1 MSKNPESKSERSS
14 CLARLRAEI
23 FHAALGQRCN
33 FLRNPKGKMSLKKG
47 ASPAGSYVF
56 SRASVRA
63 GQVYARAQRGLSA
76 RVEEVTDDTEC
87 WTAVLQMFSEEARA
101 NPICCLSCMADTRM
115 VSIPTFRT
123 VGAADLLSLATDQSK
138 WWEKGK
144 NKE

>member
-1 MSKNPESKSERSS
+1 
-14 CLARLRAEI
+14 
-23 FHAALGQRCN
+23 
-33 FLRNPKGKMSLKKG
+33 MSLKKG

-138 WWEKGK
+138 
-144 NKE
+144 